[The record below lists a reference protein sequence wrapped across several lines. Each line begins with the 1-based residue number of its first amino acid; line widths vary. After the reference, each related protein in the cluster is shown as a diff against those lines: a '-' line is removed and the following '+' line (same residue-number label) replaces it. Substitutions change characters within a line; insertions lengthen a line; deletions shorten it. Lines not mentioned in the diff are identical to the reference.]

1 MKLILKENKKK
12 EKKEWQ
18 RELCAREAWLQKEND
33 NRLGD
38 TIICLCDAFV
48 YVHTLENSSILRI
61 LIISLF
67 KHTPL
72 TLYIRFILFF
82 IFIDLSIYLFLSFFA
97 CIYLKKHI

>member
-48 YVHTLENSSILRI
+48 YVHTRKFVYTTDLNNF
-61 LIISLF
+61 II
-67 KHTPL
+67 
-72 TLYIRFILFF
+72 
-82 IFIDLSIYLFLSFFA
+82 
-97 CIYLKKHI
+97 